1 MLATLKIVMLPGD
14 CCLPAVSFAGLHIS
28 RASIALTSGRLGE
41 GVAGQY
47 KVVAASTRLK
57 AALCVKSPSGVKES
71 CRMLIPLPS
80 LSSQRACSV
89 AWSTRGAI
97 TGQNVPKSVIPD
109 VALAGSAR
117 TSGGSWR
124 FCGPF
129 WPSFPRSS
137 GRSSDEHCGPLTHFP
152 KQSPALLCLL
162 EANVPIVCLLLA

>member
-1 MLATLKIVMLPGD
+1 MLATFKVAMLPGD
-14 CCLPAVSFAGLHIS
+14 CCLPAMSFAGLHIS

-47 KVVAASTRLK
+47 KLVAASTGLK
-57 AALCVKSPSGVKES
+57 AALCVTSPPEVKES
-71 CRMLIPLPS
+71 CRMLIPLPF

-97 TGQNVPKSVIPD
+97 SGQNVPKSVISN
-109 VALAGSAR
+109 VALADSAR

-129 WPSFPRSS
+129 WPSFPRNS
-137 GRSSDEHCGPLTHFP
+137 GRSSDEHCGPLT
-152 KQSPALLCLL
+152 L
-162 EANVPIVCLLLA
+162 